1 MHSSS
6 KQVFFKG
13 FTFFVEEN
21 VYEPA
26 EDSFL
31 FAENLPVERSTRI
44 VDVGTGCGILAIAA
58 AKNAERV
65 LAVDLNPH
73 AIRCALRNA
82 KLNGVI
88 DKMDFVQGDL
98 LGACKAYGKFD
109 LILFNAPYLPAEGR
123 DRSWLACSWSGGK
136 SGREVIDRFIDQ
148 VPEHLSSKG
157 RMLLMQSSLSSV
169 DKTLQRFAVECL
181 DAKVVARQNLPFFE
195 EIALIEV
202 TSRSAREWGREG
214 KGGITWQH
222 RFTLALLG
230 NAKCT
235 R

>member
-6 KQVFFKG
+6 KQVFFQG
-13 FTFFVEEN
+13 FTFFVEED

-31 FAENLPVERSTRI
+31 FAENLPVERSRTI

-65 LAVDLNPH
+65 VAVDLNPY
-73 AIRCALRNA
+73 AIHCALRNA

-88 DKMDFVQGDL
+88 GKMDFIQGDL
-98 LGACKAYGKFD
+98 LGAVAQYEKFD
-109 LILFNAPYLPAEGR
+109 LILFNAPYLPVESR
-123 DRSWLACSWSGGK
+123 DESWLSRSWSGGK

-148 VPEHLSSKG
+148 VPEHLNSNG
-157 RMLLMQSSLSSV
+157 RMLMMQSSLSSV
-169 DKTLQRFAVECL
+169 DKTLQRFAIEGL
-181 DAKVVARQNLPFFE
+181 HARVVARQNLPFFE

-202 TSRSAREWGREG
+202 MSLSEREKDAHVSHYYR
-214 KGGITWQH
+214 
-222 RFTLALLG
+222 
-230 NAKCT
+230 
-235 R
+235 

>member
-1 MHSSS
+1 MRSSS
-6 KQVFFKG
+6 KQVFFRG

-31 FAENLPVERSTRI
+31 FAENLPVERSGRI
-44 VDVGTGCGILAIAA
+44 VDVGTGCGILAIVA

-65 LAVDLNPH
+65 LAVDINPH

-98 LGACKAYGKFD
+98 LGAVNAYGKFD
-109 LILFNAPYLPAEGR
+109 LILFNAPYLPVEGR
-123 DRSWLACSWSGGK
+123 DGSWLSCSWSGGK

-148 VPEHLSSKG
+148 VPEHLNSNG
-157 RMLLMQSSLSSV
+157 LILLMQSSLSSV
-169 DKTLQRFAVECL
+169 DKTLQRFAIEGL
-181 DAKVVARQNLPFFE
+181 HARVVARQNLPFFE
-195 EIALIEV
+195 EITLIEV
-202 TSRSAREWGREG
+202 TSPSAR
-214 KGGITWQH
+214 
-222 RFTLALLG
+222 RFTIQYSDELA
-230 NAKCT
+230 T
-235 R
+235 

>member
-6 KQVFFKG
+6 KQVFFQG
-13 FTFFVEEN
+13 FTFFVEED

-31 FAENLPVERSTRI
+31 FAENLPVERSRTI

-65 LAVDLNPH
+65 VAVDLNPY
-73 AIRCALRNA
+73 AIHCALRNA

-88 DKMDFVQGDL
+88 GKMDFIQGDL
-98 LGACKAYGKFD
+98 LGAVTQYEKFD
-109 LILFNAPYLPAEGR
+109 LILFNAPYLPVENR
-123 DRSWLACSWSGGK
+123 DESWLSCSWSGGK

-148 VPEHLSSKG
+148 VPEHLNSNG

-169 DKTLQRFAVECL
+169 DKTLQRVAIEGL
-181 DAKVVARQNLPFFE
+181 HARVVARQNLPFFE

-202 TSRSAREWGREG
+202 MSLSERG
-214 KGGITWQH
+214 KDAHVSHYH
-222 RFTLALLG
+222 R
-230 NAKCT
+230 
-235 R
+235 

>member
-6 KQVFFKG
+6 KQVFFQG

-31 FAENLPVERSTRI
+31 FAENLPVERSRTI

-65 LAVDLNPH
+65 VAVDLNPY
-73 AIRCALRNA
+73 AIHCALRNA

-88 DKMDFVQGDL
+88 GKMDFIQGDL
-98 LGACKAYGKFD
+98 LGAVTQYEKFD
-109 LILFNAPYLPAEGR
+109 LILFNAPYLPVESR
-123 DRSWLACSWSGGK
+123 DESWLSFSWSGGK

-148 VPEHLSSKG
+148 VPEHLNSNG

-169 DKTLQRFAVECL
+169 DKTLQRVAIEGL
-181 DAKVVARQNLPFFE
+181 HARVVARQNLPFFE

-202 TSRSAREWGREG
+202 MSLSERG
-214 KGGITWQH
+214 KDAHVSHYH
-222 RFTLALLG
+222 R
-230 NAKCT
+230 
-235 R
+235 